1 MENRLT
7 VRFGPAGN
15 CEDFYE
21 KGYKSTVQAPEY
33 LEKMGLDAY
42 EYSCGRGVLLKQET
56 AEKIG
61 PRRII
66 MSRCPFMRRI
76 LPTFV
81 IPIPPSRMRR

>member
-42 EYSCGRGVLLKQET
+42 EYSCGRGVLLK
-56 AEKIG
+56 
-61 PRRII
+61 
-66 MSRCPFMRRI
+66 
-76 LPTFV
+76 
-81 IPIPPSRMRR
+81 